1 MVQPTV
7 MEDLVLQLTAF
18 LTGWRGFPDELK
30 AQILGH
36 ILPAGHLFDHRD
48 FTLAGQFDEL
58 RAIQYHKHVL
68 PLISISE
75 LAGLVTEVFYAK
87 NFMDIELVGHWSEAC
102 SAIRPT
108 EILPSKHDLRVKGLS
123 PSSQL
128 LYPQMQARSYA
139 RHLVIK
145 ITRFAPETIN
155 FLQCLMS
162 DDLDMNK
169 LHSAVLIFAYC
180 RLDRGQ
186 MIDLLASLA
195 PIEFPTRKLEI
206 TSHRDYNGF
215 LWGHPPGASAIVP
228 DVLEMPLLEKL
239 IIRSNGGKFLERLNR
254 IHTLK
259 GKPSTVQAWPTAD
272 FAKRQRVTQKVV
284 KIK

>member
-1 MVQPTV
+1 
-7 MEDLVLQLTAF
+7 
-18 LTGWRGFPDELK
+18 
-30 AQILGH
+30 
-36 ILPAGHLFDHRD
+36 
-48 FTLAGQFDEL
+48 
-58 RAIQYHKHVL
+58 
-68 PLISISE
+68 
-75 LAGLVTEVFYAK
+75 
-87 NFMDIELVGHWSEAC
+87 
-102 SAIRPT
+102 
-108 EILPSKHDLRVKGLS
+108 
-123 PSSQL
+123 
-128 LYPQMQARSYA
+128 MQARSYA
-139 RHLVIK
+139 RHLVIN